1 MKLLK
6 KYGQNF
12 LQDPGYARQIAAA
25 LASVPHDNII
35 EIGPGS
41 GVLTTYIARGLY
53 EKLQLIEIDARC
65 VEMLKRDY
73 GSNKNIEIINSD
85 FLRYDFQFYWGE
97 PKKQIKVIGNI
108 PYYITSQIL
117 FKLLDNYRYISR
129 IVLMVQKEVANRLT
143 AECGSKDYGI
153 TSIFLATMGEAQVL
167 FDIGKEN
174 FKPVPKVDSSVI
186 MVEFNRTTDEILD
199 YHIFVNLV
207 RGTFQTRRKKIKN
220 SLDRIIGASNTAR
233 IRSIDLNCRPENLS
247 PDEFKVLANEV
258 YSFSN

>member
-1 MKLLK
+1 
-6 KYGQNF
+6 
-12 LQDPGYARQIAAA
+12 
-25 LASVPHDNII
+25 
-35 EIGPGS
+35 
-41 GVLTTYIARGLY
+41 
-53 EKLQLIEIDARC
+53 
-65 VEMLKRDY
+65 
-73 GSNKNIEIINSD
+73 
-85 FLRYDFQFYWGE
+85 
-97 PKKQIKVIGNI
+97 
-108 PYYITSQIL
+108 
-117 FKLLDNYRYISR
+117 
-129 IVLMVQKEVANRLT
+129 MVQKEVANRLT